1 MNHVSLVGNLG
12 QDPEMKYF
20 DSGPKVTKFS
30 LALRGYSKK
39 EDKETTDWVSCEA
52 WGKTAE
58 LIGEYCK
65 KGHKLAIEGSLKTRK
80 WEDNDGNKRSRTFVL
95 VSRVEFLKSKKQ
107 SEQTEGLPAEV
118 EQESQEPE
126 QQQFVNPDDY
136 FISEDQI
143 PF

>member
-1 MNHVSLVGNLG
+1 MNSVILIGNLG

-20 DSGPKVTKFS
+20 DSGSKVTKFS
-30 LALRGYSKK
+30 LAIRGYSKK
-39 EDKETTDWVSCEA
+39 EEKETTDWVSCEA

-65 KGHKLAIEGSLKTRK
+65 RGHKLAIEGSLKTQK
-80 WEDNDGNKRSRTFVL
+80 WEDNDGNKKSKTFVL
-95 VSRVEFLKSKKQ
+95 VSRVEFLTSKNSDKT
-107 SEQTEGLPAEV
+107 QTTAV
-118 EQESQEPE
+118 ESVQQEPE

-136 FISEDQI
+136 FIGEEEI

>member
-1 MNHVSLVGNLG
+1 MNSVILIGNLG

-20 DSGPKVTKFS
+20 GSGSKVTKFS

-39 EDKETTDWVSCEA
+39 EEKEVTDWVSCEA

-65 KGHKLAIEGSLKTRK
+65 KGHKLAVEGSLKTQK
-80 WEDNDGNKRSRTFVL
+80 WEDNDGNKKSKTFVL
-95 VSRVEFLKSKKQ
+95 VSRVEFLTSKN
-107 SEQTEGLPAEV
+107 SDQTQTTAV
-118 EQESQEPE
+118 ESVQQEPE
-126 QQQFVNPDDY
+126 QQQFVNPDNY
-136 FISEDQI
+136 FIGEEEI

>member
-1 MNHVSLVGNLG
+1 MNSVILIGNLG

-20 DSGPKVTKFS
+20 DSGSKVTKFS

-39 EDKETTDWVSCEA
+39 EEKETTDWVSCEA

-65 KGHKLAIEGSLKTRK
+65 RGHKLAIEGSLKTQK
-80 WEDNDGNKRSRTFVL
+80 WEDNDGNKKSKTFVL
-95 VSRVEFLKSKKQ
+95 VNRAEFLTSKN
-107 SEQTEGLPAEV
+107 SARNQTTQADPV
-118 EQESQEPE
+118 QPEPE
-126 QQQFVNPDDY
+126 QQQFVNTDDY
-136 FISEDQI
+136 FIRSYEI

>member
-20 DSGPKVTKFS
+20 DSGSKVTKFS
-30 LALRGYSKK
+30 LAIRGYSKK
-39 EDKETTDWVSCEA
+39 EEKETTDWVSCEA

-65 KGHKLAIEGSLKTRK
+65 KGHKLAIEGSLKTQK
-80 WEDNDGNKRSRTFVL
+80 WEDDKGNKRSRTFVL
-95 VSRVEFLKSKKQ
+95 VSRVEFLTSKKQ

-118 EQESQEPE
+118 EQEPQEPE

-136 FISEDQI
+136 FIGEEEI

>member
-1 MNHVSLVGNLG
+1 MNSVILIGNLG

-20 DSGPKVTKFS
+20 DSGSKVTKFS
-30 LALRGYSKK
+30 LAIRGYSKK
-39 EDKETTDWVSCEA
+39 EEKETTDWVSCEA

-65 KGHKLAIEGSLKTRK
+65 KGHKLAIEGSLKTQK
-80 WEDNDGNKRSRTFVL
+80 WEDNDGNKKSKTFVL
-95 VSRVEFLKSKKQ
+95 VSRVEFLTSKN
-107 SEQTEGLPAEV
+107 SDQTQTTAV
-118 EQESQEPE
+118 ESVQQEPE

-136 FISEDQI
+136 FIGEEEI

>member
-1 MNHVSLVGNLG
+1 MNNVNLVGNIG

-20 DSGPKVTKFS
+20 ESGKNNVKFS
-30 LALRGYSKK
+30 LALNSYNAKTKK
-39 EDKETTDWVSCEA
+39 EITDWVSCEA

-80 WEDNDGNKRSRTFVL
+80 WEDDKGNKRSITFVL
-95 VSRVEFLKSKKQ
+95 VSRVEFLTSKKQ
-107 SEQTEGLPAEV
+107 TEQPEGQPAET
-118 EQESQEPE
+118 EQQEPE

-136 FISEDQI
+136 FIGSDEI

>member
-1 MNHVSLVGNLG
+1 MNNVNLVGNIG

-20 DSGPKVTKFS
+20 ESGKNNVKFS
-30 LALRGYSKK
+30 LALNSYNAKTKK
-39 EDKETTDWVSCEA
+39 EITDWVSCEA

-58 LIGEYCK
+58 LIGDYCK

>member
-1 MNHVSLVGNLG
+1 MNHISLVGNLG

-20 DSGPKVTKFS
+20 DSGSKVTKFS
-30 LALRGYSKK
+30 LALRGYNKK

-52 WGKTAE
+52 WEKTAE

-65 KGHKLAIEGSLKTRK
+65 KGHKLAIEGSLKTQK
-80 WEDNDGNKRSRTFVL
+80 WEDGEGNKRSRTFVL
-95 VSRVEFLKSKKQ
+95 VSRVEFLTSKKQ
-107 SEQTEGLPAEV
+107 TEQPEGLPAETK
-118 EQESQEPE
+118 

>member
-20 DSGPKVTKFS
+20 DGGSKVTKFS

-65 KGHKLAIEGSLKTRK
+65 KGHKLAIEGSLKTQK
-80 WEDNDGNKRSRTFVL
+80 WEDDKGNKRSRTFVL
-95 VSRVEFLKSKKQ
+95 VSRVEFLTSKKQ

-118 EQESQEPE
+118 EQQEPE

-136 FISEDQI
+136 FIGADEI

>member
-1 MNHVSLVGNLG
+1 MNSVILIGNLG

-20 DSGPKVTKFS
+20 GSGSKVTKFS

-39 EDKETTDWVSCEA
+39 EEKETTDWVSCEA

-65 KGHKLAIEGSLKTRK
+65 KGHKLAIEGSLKTQK
-80 WEDNDGNKRSRTFVL
+80 WEDNDGNKKSKTFVL
-95 VSRVEFLKSKKQ
+95 VNRVEFLTSKKQ
-107 SEQTEGLPAEV
+107 SEQPEGQPAET
-118 EQESQEPE
+118 EQQVPE

-136 FISEDQI
+136 FIGADEI

>member
-1 MNHVSLVGNLG
+1 MNSVILIGNLG

-20 DSGPKVTKFS
+20 GSGSKVTKFS

-39 EDKETTDWVSCEA
+39 EEKEVTDWVSCEA

-65 KGHKLAIEGSLKTRK
+65 KGHKLAIEGSLKTQK
-80 WEDNDGNKRSRTFVL
+80 WEDNDGNKKSKTFVL
-95 VSRVEFLKSKKQ
+95 VSRVEFLTSKN
-107 SEQTEGLPAEV
+107 SDQTQTTAV
-118 EQESQEPE
+118 ESVQQEPE
-126 QQQFVNPDDY
+126 QQQFVNPDNY
-136 FISEDQI
+136 FIGEEEI

>member
-1 MNHVSLVGNLG
+1 MNSVILIGNLG

-20 DSGPKVTKFS
+20 DSGSKVTKFS

-39 EDKETTDWVSCEA
+39 EEKESTDWISCEA

-65 KGHKLAIEGSLKTRK
+65 KGHKLAIEGSLKTQK
-80 WEDNDGNKRSRTFVL
+80 WEDDKGNKRSRTFVL
-95 VSRVEFLKSKKQ
+95 VSRVEFLTSKKQ
-107 SEQTEGLPAEV
+107 SEQSEGLPAET
-118 EQESQEPE
+118 EQQEPE

-136 FISEDQI
+136 LIGADEI

>member
-1 MNHVSLVGNLG
+1 MNHVSLMGNLG

-20 DSGPKVTKFS
+20 DSGSKVTKFS
-30 LALRGYSKK
+30 LALRGYNKK
-39 EDKETTDWVSCEA
+39 EEKETTDWVSCEA

-65 KGHKLAIEGSLKTRK
+65 KGHKLAIEGSLKTQK
-80 WEDNDGNKRSRTFVL
+80 WEDDKGNKRSRTFVL
-95 VSRVEFLKSKKQ
+95 VSRVEFLTSKKQ
-107 SEQTEGLPAEV
+107 SEQSEGLPAET
-118 EQESQEPE
+118 EQQEPE

-136 FISEDQI
+136 FIGADEI

>member
-20 DSGPKVTKFS
+20 DSGSKVTKFS
-30 LALRGYSKK
+30 LALRGHNKK
-39 EDKETTDWVSCEA
+39 
-52 WGKTAE
+52 
-58 LIGEYCK
+58 
-65 KGHKLAIEGSLKTRK
+65 
-80 WEDNDGNKRSRTFVL
+80 EDNDGNKRSRTFVL

>member
-1 MNHVSLVGNLG
+1 MNSVILIGNLG
-12 QDPEMKYF
+12 QDPEKKYF
-20 DSGPKVTKFS
+20 DSGSKVTKFS

-39 EDKETTDWVSCEA
+39 EDKETTDRVSCEA

-80 WEDNDGNKRSRTFVL
+80 WEDDKGNKRSITFVL
-95 VSRVEFLKSKKQ
+95 VSRVEFLTSKKQ

-136 FISEDQI
+136 FIGADEI

>member
-1 MNHVSLVGNLG
+1 MNSVILIGNLG

-20 DSGPKVTKFS
+20 GSGSKVTKFS

-39 EDKETTDWVSCEA
+39 EEKEVTDWVSCEA

-65 KGHKLAIEGSLKTRK
+65 KGHKLAIEGSLKTQK
-80 WEDNDGNKRSRTFVL
+80 WEDNDGNKKSKTFVL
-95 VSRVEFLKSKKQ
+95 VNRVEFLTSKKQ
-107 SEQTEGLPAEV
+107 SEQPEGQPAET
-118 EQESQEPE
+118 EQQEPE

-136 FISEDQI
+136 FIWSDEI

>member
-1 MNHVSLVGNLG
+1 MNSVILIGNLG

-20 DSGPKVTKFS
+20 DSGSKVTKFS

-39 EDKETTDWVSCEA
+39 EEKEVTDWVSCEA

-65 KGHKLAIEGSLKTRK
+65 KGHKLAIEGSLKTQK
-80 WEDNDGNKRSRTFVL
+80 WEDNDGNKKSKTFVL
-95 VSRVEFLKSKKQ
+95 VSRVEFLTSKN
-107 SEQTEGLPAEV
+107 SDQTQTTAV
-118 EQESQEPE
+118 ESVQQEPE

-136 FISEDQI
+136 FIGEEEI

>member
-1 MNHVSLVGNLG
+1 MNSVILIGNLG

-20 DSGPKVTKFS
+20 DSGSTVTKFS
-30 LALRGYSKK
+30 LALRGYNKK
-39 EDKETTDWVSCEA
+39 EEKEVTDWVSCEA

-65 KGHKLAIEGSLKTRK
+65 KGHKLAIEGSLKTQK
-80 WEDNDGNKRSRTFVL
+80 WEDSDGNKKSKTFVL
-95 VSRVEFLKSKKQ
+95 VSRVEFLTSKN
-107 SEQTEGLPAEV
+107 SDQTQTTAV
-118 EQESQEPE
+118 ESVQQEPE